1 MEKKRQQKIR
11 RKKIKL
17 KMKSFLKFFVVVCL
31 LGALILYRNTLAIKN
46 IYIKGNNVVKDIAI
60 IEKLEIENYPSIYKL
75 SIKKSKEK
83 LKEIP
88 LIEDVK
94 IRRNLFGKLT
104 IEVKEENILFFYKY
118 NNKYITS
125 SGKSLDDSIDYYGY
139 PTLINFTPDTVLT
152 KLINGFNKIDYN
164 IIRMIGEIEYTPYKS
179 SNGVIIDDGRFTLL
193 MNDDNTVIIDIVNI
207 KKLNEYNKIFA
218 SLGMDTTKGALYLD
232 TITEDNI
239 YFKSYETIA
248 KEEEEAKKQ
257 QEEQE
262 KEENEDK
269 END

>member
-1 MEKKRQQKIR
+1 MEKKRQNKIR
-11 RKKIKL
+11 RKKLKL
-17 KMKSFLKFFVVVCL
+17 RIKSFLKILVVVCL
-31 LGALILYRNTLAIKN
+31 LGAIVIYLNTLTIKN
-46 IYIKGNNVVKDIAI
+46 IYIKGNETIKDVVI
-60 IEKLEIENYPSIYKL
+60 IEKAGIQNYPTIYKL
-75 SIKKSKEK
+75 NLRKIKEQI
-83 LKEIP
+83 KEISV
-88 LIEDVK
+88 IDDVK
-94 IRRNLFGKLT
+94 IKRNIFGKLT
-104 IEVKEENILFFYKY
+104 IEVKEANILFFYKY

-125 SGKSLDDSIDYYGY
+125 SGTSIDDEEYYGY

-152 KLINGFNKIDYN
+152 KLISGFNKINYD

-179 SNGVIIDDGRFTLL
+179 SNGEIIDDGRFTLL
-193 MNDDNTVIIDIVNI
+193 MNDGNTVIIDIVNI

-232 TITEDNI
+232 TITDDNI

-262 KEENEDK
+262 KEANESEEN
-269 END
+269 N